1 MIRQRAIMVM
11 SRVNAITGSQTT
23 LGYNE
28 LDKALEDGWIF
39 KHSDVLPAESMV
51 PPRII
56 YILEKEESND
66 DYESFY

>member
-1 MIRQRAIMVM
+1 MVM
-11 SRVNAITGSQTT
+11 SRVNAITGSRTA
-23 LGYNE
+23 LGYNK

-39 KHSDVLPAESMV
+39 KYSDVQPAESTV
-51 PPRII
+51 PPRIV